1 MGPLRLSLGGVD
13 GSWERVSRGKS
24 SPSRSSGFL
33 ASCWNVV
40 SSPPP
45 IMTSERPR
53 PPPPPLLTSSPVER
67 VSEVQWAKLVVMTY
81 KVPYVYEIVYVLFP
95 VACIGLTFET
105 CTKFTSRKRERGSEM
120 GAGEMYCTLY
130 KHCYV
135 VLLEVQKKCQPTK
148 KCTASIDII
157 HSEVLNL
164 QYLYSTHLPLKAVGE
179 SSLSSLVPTTPSPA
193 TLPPEDR

>member
-1 MGPLRLSLGGVD
+1 MCWCPHLCVSYRPRAVVDKPTLEGGERRPVVVGPLRLSLGGVD

-53 PPPPPLLTSSPVER
+53 PPPPPLLSSSPVER
-67 VSEVQWAKLVVMTY
+67 ASEVQWAKLVVMTY

-105 CTKFTSRKRERGSEM
+105 CTKFTSREREGVRWEQ
-120 GAGEMYCTLY
+120 ARCTVHY
-130 KHCYV
+130 
-135 VLLEVQKKCQPTK
+135 TN
-148 KCTASIDII
+148 TAM
-157 HSEVLNL
+157 
-164 QYLYSTHLPLKAVGE
+164 
-179 SSLSSLVPTTPSPA
+179 
-193 TLPPEDR
+193 